1 MGFSAY
7 FRYRRPRVS
16 LLRTAAALVTAGLL
30 AAACSSTSGSGGTS
44 GGVPKGN
51 TLTVGTLYAGS
62 GDFAESSIP
71 ELNGFKFWMNQVN
84 ANGGVYVQGLHKKFR
99 VKLVAYNDQSD
110 PTTAGTLYNQ
120 LITKDKV
127 NIFMADFGSVLTAPA
142 VTLAKE
148 HQMVLFDPTGTG
160 ATFFQSGPNPY
171 LALTSLPS
179 SGVWPKPLVQFLISE
194 HVHNVAIIY
203 CANDFDQSQAN
214 TIAAGLKA
222 AGDAPVYF
230 QAIPTTTS
238 DYGTLI
244 QAVKAKQP
252 GAVIELGYPNNDI
265 AFLNNLR
272 SSAVHFPMVLTAFPP
287 QLPAL
292 FLKDVGAAGLNYT
305 FGYGVPPVLAINKV
319 SFGMGFSQFSAAFT
333 KANGT
338 PVNFLNV
345 AGYNAGLIIQAALAH
360 TKTLSQ
366 LGIRAGLSAISGH
379 TTTLTGQFMLNN
391 AGAQLGDL
399 LPIAQ
404 YVPASAG
411 AAGFKIVYPPSQ
423 ASTQPIYPAPAH

>member
-1 MGFSAY
+1 MRFPAY
-7 FRYRRPRVS
+7 FRHRRPRDP
-16 LLRTAAALVTAGLL
+16 LLRTAAALASVALL
-30 AAACSSTSGSGGTS
+30 AAGCAATGSGGTS
-44 GGVPKGN
+44 ALAPKGN
-51 TLTVGTLYAGS
+51 TVTVGTLYAGS
-62 GDFAESSIP
+62 GDYAESSIP
-71 ELNGFKFWMNQVN
+71 EINGFKFWMNQVN
-84 ANGGVYVQGLHKKFR
+84 AQGGVYVQGLHKKLH
-99 VKLVAYNDQSD
+99 VKLVSYNDQSD

-120 LITKDKV
+120 LLTKDKV

-142 VTLAKE
+142 VTLAKDY
-148 HQMVLFDPTGTG
+148 HMVLFDPTGTG

-179 SGVWPKPLVQFLISE
+179 SGVWPKPLVRFLVSE
-194 HVHNVAIIY
+194 HIRKVAIIY

-265 AFLNNLR
+265 AFLNDLR

-292 FLKDVGAAGLNYT
+292 FVKDVGAAGLNYT
-305 FGYGVPPVLAINKV
+305 FGYGVPPVLKINSV
-319 SFGMGFSQFSAAFT
+319 SFGMGFNQFSTAFT
-333 KANGT
+333 KASGA

-345 AGYNAGLIIQAALAH
+345 AGYNTGLIMQAALAH
-360 TKTLSQ
+360 AKSLSQ
-366 LGIRAGLSAISGH
+366 ADIRAGLSAISGH
-379 TTTLTGQFMLNN
+379 LTTLTGQFVLNN

-404 YVPASAG
+404 YVPASGG
-411 AAGFKIVYPPSQ
+411 AAGFKIVYPSNQ
-423 ASTQPIYPAPAH
+423 AAAQPIYPAPAH